1 MPLRVPHFAA
11 FSIVFLFTVTA
22 LAGPKPPK
30 KLDTSEKGAQ
40 VFRFKHK
47 AGEKARFTNTVIQEL
62 TLEVLEG
69 TLPVPNTA
77 TRTSMIADITMET
90 RKVLPNGDG
99 EIVTSYDGLDIEIRQ
114 GPKLVDK
121 AHLAPMVA
129 QLKKIEST
137 ALVGPRGT
145 QKAFHVRG
153 APGAQIM
160 NESMRSAFIGASPE
174 FPEKGVKIG
183 EGWRQDIP
191 LKMAH
196 GPIKMEMNFGVRYNF
211 LGYATV
217 NKTRL
222 AVFKMNIELKIA
234 GSPAGVM
241 PEQSIKLSGEG
252 KGLGYLYFDQGAGAV
267 YQSEIEMSQVIYI
280 DLSAQGK
287 SKKMR
292 MSMRTEA
299 TMRPRK

>member
-1 MPLRVPHFAA
+1 
-11 FSIVFLFTVTA
+11 
-22 LAGPKPPK
+22 
-30 KLDTSEKGAQ
+30 
-40 VFRFKHK
+40 
-47 AGEKARFTNTVIQEL
+47 
-62 TLEVLEG
+62 LEVLEG